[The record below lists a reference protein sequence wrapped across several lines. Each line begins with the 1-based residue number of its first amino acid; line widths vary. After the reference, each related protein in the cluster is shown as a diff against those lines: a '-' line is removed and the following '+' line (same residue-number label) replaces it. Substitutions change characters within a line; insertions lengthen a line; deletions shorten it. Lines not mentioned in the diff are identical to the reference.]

1 MPAVRSYINPNS
13 PNEFYSPF
21 AYDIDSINIINHKGD
36 KIDIQNIITDFSIT
50 ESIYN
55 SSLTFRANIK
65 DDSDFFN
72 EFGLNGEEI
81 IEVTLSA
88 GTEFG
93 NSKSSLQ
100 RAHRFYV
107 TEYPGY
113 ARSRS
118 HQTTQA
124 FSVTA
129 VSLHAFVSKF
139 KFISRAVDSLTS
151 DEIKKIIE
159 EDVGN
164 IYVPTFGEWTPSSES
179 FKGII
184 PYMHPLDAA
193 AWLLRRT
200 HDSDDL
206 PFFLYE
212 TFDSTRLG
220 ENNIFLK
227 SMRDLVES
235 REVYRIYDSK
245 VLFEAKEIGVKDYE
259 EKSKRILDIA
269 STFNLSK
276 IYPASNGAFASVG
289 LFLDISDKTITEETF
304 KYKFNS
310 TTAIEKFSLLSES
323 ELKETLGSKITELK
337 EAAREYIPRN
347 KLAFSGTST
356 GTANNYHGL
365 SDDAKLAKI
374 KSYEENLDA
383 FICDLTIAGDLKL
396 SPGKI
401 IKLDLVKPK
410 EIMPGD
416 TRLKDIGLSGKYLV
430 TSIIHI
436 FDSEYH
442 CKIRVKRDSLIR
454 DINDLKPIT
463 A

>member
-1 MPAVRSYINPNS
+1 MPAIRPYINPNN

-72 EFGLNGEEI
+72 EFKLNGEEI

-88 GTEFG
+88 GTKFG
-93 NSKSSLQ
+93 DSNSSLQ
-100 RAHRFYV
+100 RAQRFYV

-139 KFISRAVDSLTS
+139 KFISRAVDDLTS
-151 DEIKKIIE
+151 TEIKKIIT
-159 EDVGN
+159 EDVGK
-164 IYVPTFGEWTPSSES
+164 IYVPTLSEWSPSSES

-200 HDSDDL
+200 HDDKNL

-212 TFDSTRLG
+212 TFDSPGLG

-227 SMRDLVES
+227 SMQDLVEDKD
-235 REVYRIYDSK
+235 VYRTYDSK
-245 VLFEAKEIGVKDYE
+245 VLFKAKEIGVEDYE
-259 EKSKRILDIA
+259 EKSKRILDIS

-276 IYPASNGAFASVG
+276 IYPASNGAFASIS

-304 KYKFNS
+304 KYEFNPN
-310 TTAIEKFSLLSES
+310 TAIEKYSLLSES
-323 ELKETLGSKITELK
+323 ELKGTLGQNITELK
-337 EAAREYIPRN
+337 EAAREYIPTN
-347 KLAFSGTST
+347 KFAF
-356 GTANNYHGL
+356 ANENNYHGL
-365 SDDAKLAKI
+365 SDVGSLAKV

-410 EIMPGD
+410 EIMGD
-416 TRLKDIGLSGKYLV
+416 TRLFDIGLSGKYLV

-454 DINDLKPIT
+454 DIN
-463 A
+463 